1 MPFDLSSQI
10 GIHHMD
16 RERVLGRGTSY
27 AKAHGDRKSDERK
40 LVISGDKLENQLKEG
55 MPIREIFRNWL
66 LSRDYKSDHIIHH
79 LNLDYFRN

>member
-27 AKAHGDRKSDERK
+27 AKAHGNI
-40 LVISGDKLENQLKEG
+40 ISGDKLESQLTEG
-55 MPIREIFRNWL
+55 MPIREIFSNWL
-66 LSRDYKSDHIIHH
+66 LSRHYKSDHIIHH